1 MYVNTVAM
9 LAAHSN
15 NRATELAGQP
25 IPRNTLLIFNSFSV
39 HMSDQHWRQPKQFRP
54 ERFLDED
61 NKVTKPDAFIPFGI
75 GMYTSLLTTPS
86 SFTLSPCLN
95 PSALSG
101 RRACL
106 GENLARM
113 EIFIFLVG
121 LLQKFEFQ
129 TDDVSKLPTVED
141 SKFGLTL
148 IPAPYTVR
156 ALRVSTDAS
165 V

>member
-1 MYVNTVAM
+1 MALHMYVNTVAM

-39 HMSDQHWRQPKQFRP
+39 HMSDQHWREPKQFRP

-75 GMYTSLLTTPS
+75 GMYTSFLTTPP
-86 SFTLSPCLN
+86 FFALSPCLI
-95 PSALSG
+95 PPLSG

-129 TDDVSKLPTVED
+129 TDDVSKLPSVED
-141 SKFGLTL
+141 TKLGITL
-148 IPAPYTVR
+148 IPAPYNVK
-156 ALRVSTDAS
+156 ALRVN
-165 V
+165 